1 METKSQEATSGAS
14 PEFLRAR
21 TIDVSAGGADAPAV
35 MIRGFLLAIGALRA
49 VFLSQAYLVLE
60 NPALAS
66 RKDAFAN
73 LDASRPTLSPCGIRK
88 CLPLTVLGCETFARL
103 SAAGVGV
110 ASATASHRSG

>member
-49 VFLSQAYLVLE
+49 VFLSQAYL
-60 NPALAS
+60 
-66 RKDAFAN
+66 
-73 LDASRPTLSPCGIRK
+73 DASRPTLSPCGIRK
-88 CLPLTVLGCETFARL
+88 CSPLTVLGCETFARL